1 MKTAQRHQLKEDEF
15 LVALERS
22 RDLLAENKRPIGLI
36 VGILAVVAIVVGGY
50 LFWQRTVNEKAA
62 SLYADAVVTASAPVA
77 PPTPTTPPAPGTPA
91 PPPPPANSFPTEQAR
106 TTAAIEKFEAA
117 AKAYPSTPA
126 GIAANYRAATL
137 LVESGKLAEAQ
148 ARFNDVIARDGNGLH
163 GQMARL
169 AIASIQVENKQYD
182 QAINTLQ
189 SMTQRADTDL
199 PVDGILM
206 ELGDAYRR
214 AGRLPDA
221 VRAYTRVVNE
231 FPKSVYLADARKQL
245 DELKTAQEGAS
256 HS

>member
-1 MKTAQRHQLKEDEF
+1 MKTAQRHQLKEDDF
-15 LVALERS
+15 LVAVERS
-22 RDLLAENKRPIGLI
+22 RDLLVENKRPISLVIGI
-36 VGILAVVAIVVGGY
+36 VALVIVLVGGY
-50 LFWQRTVNEKAA
+50 LFWQHSVNEKASA
-62 SLYADAVVTASAPVA
+62 LYADAMVTASAPVA
-77 PPTPTTPPAPGTPA
+77 PPAPTTPPAPGTPA

-106 TTAAIEKFEAA
+106 SAAALQKFDAA
-117 AKAYPSTPA
+117 AKAYPSTPS
-126 GIAANYRAATL
+126 GIAASYAAGAL

-148 ARFNDVIARDGNGLH
+148 TRFNDVIARDGNGLH

-189 SMTQRADTDL
+189 AMTQRTDGDL

-214 AGRLPDA
+214 AGRLPEA
-221 VRAYTRVVNE
+221 VRAYTRVVDE
-231 FPKSVYLADARKQL
+231 FPKSVYLADARRQL
-245 DELKTAQEGAS
+245 DELKNAQEAS